1 MDNYIV
7 IKSLSSGSFG
17 DVLKVKNRY
26 TDKILAV
33 KVEPHDFGH
42 LAYEAKIY
50 NCLSGLD
57 CVPKIRSYKTDG
69 ENAYLFMD
77 LMDYD
82 LKRFKIE
89 RSQDSDYINQV
100 NRVIVALI
108 IILKSIHS
116 RNILHRDIKP
126 ENICFQADRVK
137 LIDFGLAK
145 LRDNNNDEPVPKNII
160 GTPNYVSLYV
170 INGLT
175 PDIYD
180 ELESL
185 CYIYIYLILD
195 IETLSKYFSL
205 ENIDKKNPDIITRFI
220 NNVNIT
226 KQINLHLKV
235 CRDFKTNTNSLKNE
249 DLYKYLERIYNL
261 SPIKE

>member
-7 IKSLSSGSFG
+7 IESLSSGVFG

-26 TDKILAV
+26 TNKILAV
-33 KVEPHDFGH
+33 KIEPHDFGH

-50 NCLSGLD
+50 NCLAGLH
-57 CVPKIRSYKTDG
+57 CVPNIRSYKTDA
-69 ENAYLFMD
+69 EKAYLFMD

-82 LKRFKIE
+82 LKQYKLE
-89 RSQDSDYINQV
+89 RSQDCDYINQV
-100 NRVIVALI
+100 NQIIHSLI

-126 ENICFQADRVK
+126 ENICFQSTQIK

-145 LRDNNNDEPVPKNII
+145 MKNKNNIDNPVSKSII
-160 GTPNYVSLYV
+160 GTPNFVSLDV
-170 INGLT
+170 MNRLT

-195 IETLSKYFSL
+195 MQTLAEYFSL
-205 ENIDKKNPDIITRFI
+205 ENIDKKNPDIIARYI
-220 NNVNIT
+220 NNANIV
-226 KQINLHLKV
+226 KQIRLHLKV

-249 DLYKYLERIYNL
+249 DLYKYLERIYYN
-261 SPIKE
+261 K